1 MNREVL
7 VKLVATGTGGR
18 GQVVE
23 ITSLALLFKTPFDI
37 ITCGEVNQR
46 SKIHHEV
53 SKVVVQTR
61 SFLARMCTGRQ
72 VGLQFLE
79 GTKVRTSL
87 IATR

>member
-23 ITSLALLFKTPFDI
+23 TTSLALLFKTPFDI
-37 ITCGEVNQR
+37 ITCWEVNQR

-61 SFLARMCTGRQ
+61 PFLARMCTGRQ
-72 VGLQFLE
+72 VGL
-79 GTKVRTSL
+79 
-87 IATR
+87 